1 MAKRVEALIKPELL
15 VWARESASFTKE
27 TAANKLKIKLSK
39 LEDWEKGNNRPTI
52 NQLRKIAA
60 LYKRPLAVFY
70 LAEAPKD
77 FDALKDFRR
86 FPGTIGFRQPGKLK
100 FEIRL
105 ANYRREVALDLMKDL
120 YGKLKDFNH
129 QINIT
134 DDPEETGDKIRRI
147 LEMDITK
154 QKALSTDY
162 DAFKYW
168 RLAVE
173 GTGVLVFQSSGID
186 VSEMRGFS
194 ISKFPLPV
202 IGINSKDSPRGRIFT
217 LLHEF
222 AHIMLRESGVCD
234 LYETP
239 QRPPEAKRTEIFCN
253 HAAGAALIPKSE
265 LIKLVGSVKS
275 IESWTDN
282 EIYDTA
288 KFFKTSK
295 EVVLRRL
302 LICKL
307 TTERFYRKKRKEFI
321 EEYKKID
328 LKKKE
333 GFVPPDVKSISSF
346 GLTFTRLVIDGYN
359 NERITAS
366 DLSDYLNI
374 RLKHLPKITSALFAN
389 ANKIKPLL

>member
-39 LEDWEKGNNRPTI
+39 LEDWEKGNSRPTI
-52 NQLRKIAA
+52 NQLRKIAN

-120 YGKLKDFNH
+120 YGKSKDFNY
-129 QINIT
+129 QIKIT
-134 DDPEETGDKIRRI
+134 DDTEEAGSKIRGI

-194 ISKFPLPV
+194 IGKFPLPV

-222 AHIMLRESGVCD
+222 AHIMLRESGICD
-234 LYETP
+234 LNETS
-239 QRPPEAKRTEIFCN
+239 QRPPEAKKTEIFCN

-265 LIKLVGSVKS
+265 LLKLVGPVKS
-275 IESWTDN
+275 IDRWTN
-282 EIYDTA
+282 NQLYDLA
-288 KFFKTSK
+288 KFFKASK

-307 TTERFYRKKRKEFI
+307 TTEGFYKKKRKEFI
-321 EEYKKID
+321 EEYRKID

-333 GFVPPDVKSISSF
+333 GFVPPDVKSISRF

-374 RLKHLPKITSALFAN
+374 RLNHLPKITSVLFAN
-389 ANKIKPLL
+389 ADKIRPLL

>member
-15 VWARESASFTKE
+15 LWARQSASFTKE

-39 LEDWEKGNNRPTI
+39 LEDWEKGTSRPTI

-70 LAEAPKD
+70 LPEAPKD

-86 FPGTIGFRQPGKLK
+86 FPGTIGFRQPEKLK

-129 QINIT
+129 QIKIT
-134 DDPEETGDKIRRI
+134 DDPEETGSKIRRI

-168 RLAVE
+168 RSAVE

-194 ISKFPLPV
+194 IGKFPLPV

-217 LLHEF
+217 LLHEL

-234 LYETP
+234 LYETS

-253 HAAGAALIPKSE
+253 HAAGAALIPKPE
-265 LIKLVGSVKS
+265 LLKLVSTVKS
-275 IESWTDN
+275 IKSWTDN
-282 EIYDTA
+282 ELYDMA

-307 TTERFYRKKRKEFI
+307 TTERFYKKKRKEFI
-321 EEYKKID
+321 EEYRKID
-328 LKKKE
+328 LKKKG
-333 GFVPPDVKSISSF
+333 GFVPPDVKSISNV
-346 GLTFTRLVIDGYN
+346 GLTFTKLVLDGYN

-374 RLKHLPKITSALFAN
+374 RLKHLPKITLALFAN
-389 ANKIKPLL
+389 ANKIRPLL